1 VPVGHDTR
9 AFESSNWGDAQ
20 REISKVLPSPSAS
33 LARSE
38 SPALARAEV
47 GIHGRQFFLKT
58 HVTGTLLPPRPP
70 GRRASRPRAAN
81 PSPQCG
87 PPPQAP
93 VSGPCGRRPRADLG
107 EDPGAPGSGTTRIS
121 EKRGEC
127 PSPPPH
133 PGEGQNR
140 GNCELLRGPA
150 CSCIQPPRS
159 VSPRQ
164 LASSPARQ
172 LASSPNRHR

>member
-1 VPVGHDTR
+1 MIPGHSSLRTGATRSGKFQGAAVTVGVTGTVR
-9 AFESSNWGDAQ
+9 VAG
-20 REISKVLPSPSAS
+20 PG
-33 LARSE
+33 AR
-38 SPALARAEV
+38 
-47 GIHGRQFFLKT
+47 GGRYPWAPIFFKT

-93 VSGPCGRRPRADLG
+93 ASGPCGRRPRADLG
-107 EDPGAPGSGTTRIS
+107 EGPGAPGSGTTRIS

-140 GNCELLRGPA
+140 GNCELPRGPA

-172 LASSPNRHR
+172 TAIASP